1 MAETFE
7 PPSGPTPST
16 AYLLRRIRLRHITCF
31 VVVARERH
39 LGRAAE
45 RLHLSQPAVT
55 KTLNELESL
64 AASRLLD
71 RGRHGTQL
79 TAAGEQFLRYALGIT
94 EALEAAAGALAGVV
108 DEVAP
113 PVRLGAL
120 PTVGSALLPDA
131 LARLRARYPHL
142 GVQVSTGPN
151 HVLVDA
157 LRAGDLD
164 LVLGRMAEPDTMRG
178 ISFELLYA
186 EFLAVVAR
194 PGHPLAR
201 TPGPVGLAAVL
212 TYPVVVATPGTVPRH
227 HAEELLQRHGLRL
240 PPGRT
245 ETLELSVARE
255 IVRRSDAVWF
265 APERTPQADLDDGVL
280 VRLEVATPG
289 SAEPVGLLRRSLAE
303 PSAARD
309 DLAEIL
315 RELAEG

>member
-1 MAETFE
+1 M
-7 PPSGPTPST
+7 
-16 AYLLRRIRLRHITCF
+16 
-31 VVVARERH
+31 VAREQH
-39 LGRAAE
+39 VGRAAE

-64 AASRLLD
+64 AGACLLD
-71 RGRHGTQL
+71 RGRHGTRL
-79 TAAGEQFLRYALGIT
+79 TVAGEQFLRYALGIT

-108 DEVAP
+108 EESAP

-131 LARLRARYPHL
+131 LTRLRARHPQL
-142 GVQVSTGPN
+142 GVQVSTGAN

-157 LRAGDLD
+157 LRAGELD

-186 EFLAVVAR
+186 ESLAVVAR
-194 PGHPLAR
+194 PGHPLTAA
-201 TPGPVGLAAVL
+201 PAPVSLAAVL
-212 TYPVVVATPGTVPRH
+212 DHPVVVATAGTVPRH
-227 HAEELLQRHGLRL
+227 HAEELLRRHGLRL
-240 PPGRT
+240 PSGRT
-245 ETLELSVARE
+245 ETLELIVARE

-265 APERTPQADLDDGVL
+265 APERAPQADLDDGVL
-280 VRLEVATPG
+280 VRLDVATPG
-289 SAEPVGLLRRSLAE
+289 SAEPVGLLRRSMAE

-315 RELAEG
+315 RELALT